1 MSLMKKP
8 QVYQFKI
15 SLLNF
20 KPKIWRRI
28 QVPEG
33 FKFSGLHQ
41 AIQDAM
47 GWEDYHLHEFEI
59 ISPET
64 GSKERIGM
72 ILENDLPDYEL
83 LDEKKTKIA
92 AYFSKENKKAIYS
105 YDFGDDWHHEI
116 LFEKILPAEPQVKYP
131 RCIDGENACPPEDCG
146 GVWGYEEMLE
156 IIHDPNHPEYQDRL
170 DWLGYKFD
178 PTEFNAEFV
187 KFRRAKIL
195 C

>member
-1 MSLMKKP
+1 MSLLKKP

-15 SLLNF
+15 SLICF
-20 KPKIWRRI
+20 SPKIWRRI

-33 FKFSGLHQ
+33 YKFLGLHK

-64 GSKERIGM
+64 IRKERIG
-72 ILENDLPDYEL
+72 IIDENDFPDYEL
-83 LDEKKTKIA
+83 LDEKKAKIA
-92 AYFSKENKKAIYS
+92 TYFSKTNKKAIYS
-105 YDFGDDWHHEI
+105 YDFGDDWSHEI
-116 LFEKILPAEPQVKYP
+116 LFEKILPAEAQVKYP

-156 IIHDPNHPEYQDRL
+156 IIQDPKHPEYQNRL
-170 DWLGYKFD
+170 D
-178 PTEFNAEFV
+178 
-187 KFRRAKIL
+187 
-195 C
+195 